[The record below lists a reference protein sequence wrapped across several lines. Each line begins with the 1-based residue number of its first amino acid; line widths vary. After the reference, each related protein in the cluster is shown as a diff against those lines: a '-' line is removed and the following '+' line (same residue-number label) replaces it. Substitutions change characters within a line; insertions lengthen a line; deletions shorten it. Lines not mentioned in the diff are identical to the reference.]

1 MPREDTQFAKG
12 REKSGGRQKGTAN
25 RSTIEGRDFAR
36 RLMDDP
42 AYRERLRERLLAGKV
57 HPGVET
63 MLWAYGYGKPKDH
76 LELSAAIGNDKAIAE
91 MSTDELLAELQAH
104 HRETGQFLAA
114 QRHAR
119 AGRLRGNAAS

>member
-12 REKSGGRQKGTAN
+12 REKSGGRQRGSAN

-42 AYRERLRERLLAGKV
+42 AYRENLRERLLSGKV

-63 MLWAYGYGKPKDH
+63 MLWAYSYGKPKDH
-76 LELSAAIGNDKAIAE
+76 VQLSGSVGNGQPIAE
-91 MSTDELLAELQAH
+91 MGTDELLAELEAH
-104 HRETGQFLAA
+104 HRGTGQFLAA
-114 QRHAR
+114 QRHGSATPEQ
-119 AGRLRGNAAS
+119 GD